1 MANRFPLIVDV
12 EDGNKLKEIP
22 EGDSLNFSSV
32 GIANLTSL
40 SVTGALSGSSLS
52 SSGTLSVTGYSIIG
66 GTLAVGST
74 LSATGAITGASL
86 DVTGTVDA
94 NNFTVNGAAL
104 STIQVQS
111 DWIVGDV
118 NSPAFIKNKPN
129 ITVIAELN
137 DIGDVFVSDAVLGD
151 VLTWDGASWQATPAA
166 GGTQLTDFSVV
177 NNPASGTGS
186 LGYNEGSGV
195 FTYTPPVV
203 FTAVSQLTNDS
214 GFTTLAAVDS
224 QGYLQTSDVLS
235 TGRITTSIAT
245 GQVTIGFSDTGLLTT
260 ITVSGNLSGDGT
272 GASPI
277 VLNDNISLGIVN
289 ATSAVTPSTFKDVGL
304 DNLTVGLTIAS
315 TNGNFTT
322 TNGNIVATNGN
333 VTAGATVQGA
343 DVTGTVSVNTPALK
357 NTAGN
362 LSLESA
368 SSPSAVVL
376 TNGVLRFSGI
386 VPGSP
391 AVGDLWGTGFG
402 IYFRAGD
409 DGSAGELAAG
419 PDTTFIVGGPGSGI
433 PGQPGMIVPW
443 FETADRPASPAAGEM
458 YFDFTDSITKIWN
471 GSAWR
476 NLHT

>member
-52 SSGTLSVTGYSIIG
+52 SSGTLSVTSNSIIG

-195 FTYTPPVV
+195 FTYTPPVI

-214 GFTTLAAVDS
+214 GFTTLTVTA
-224 QGYLQTSDVLS
+224 QGYLQTGDVLS
-235 TGRITTSIAT
+235 TGRITTSVAT

-260 ITVSGNLSGDGT
+260 VTVSGNLSGNGT

-277 VLNDNISLGIVN
+277 VLADNITLGIVN

-391 AVGDLWGTGFG
+391 TPGDLWGTGFG
-402 IYFRAGD
+402 IYFRSTD
-409 DGSAGELAAG
+409 DGEGTG
-419 PDTTFIVGGPGSGI
+419 VDKTFILGGPGSGVV
-433 PGQPGMIVPW
+433 GQPGMIIPQ
-443 FETADRPASPAAGEM
+443 FETADAPPSPTTGEV
-458 YFDFTDSITKIWN
+458 YFDLGTSIARIWN